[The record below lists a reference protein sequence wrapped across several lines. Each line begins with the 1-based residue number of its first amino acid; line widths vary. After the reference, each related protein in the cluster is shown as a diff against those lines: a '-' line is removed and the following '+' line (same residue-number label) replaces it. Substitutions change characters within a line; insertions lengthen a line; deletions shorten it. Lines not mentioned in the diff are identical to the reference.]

1 MLTNARKYCKMIK
14 AGVPAGLDG
23 RDMREKVLHGIFSV
37 FSAVMWIF
45 TLASLVFGVV
55 LIAAAPDKAPDVTV
69 KSAVITPV
77 TENDP
82 ALAANGKSGGNWY
95 RIDADVRL
103 AANKYSPWTLEADAL
118 TVRGREG
125 FCVLPDE
132 GLAFSRAE
140 PQDAVL
146 AVYVRFSGSAE
157 DLQNSLSSLR
167 LCLKDSH
174 TRYGFMRFSLNDNEL
189 GFTL

>member
-1 MLTNARKYCKMIK
+1 
-14 AGVPAGLDG
+14 
-23 RDMREKVLHGIFSV
+23 MREKVLHGIFSV

-77 TENDP
+77 SADDP
-82 ALAANGKSGGNWY
+82 TLAANGKSGGNWY

-118 TVRGREG
+118 TVRGWVGSRRRPGSTEG
-125 FCVLPDE
+125 GGIRSRLADRALLLPGRFE
-132 GLAFSRAE
+132 SGLA
-140 PQDAVL
+140 
-146 AVYVRFSGSAE
+146 RF
-157 DLQNSLSSLR
+157 LR
-167 LCLKDSH
+167 RRK
-174 TRYGFMRFSLNDNEL
+174 
-189 GFTL
+189 